1 MRLVARRADTSCYR
15 VGDRLSSLVVL
26 NEYPSHAPRNS
37 CSTESMT
44 IDFKFGN
51 LLLELFYGYQK
62 YTVQSNISN
71 VIHRYGMCCENYP
84 LPTQFRGRSNEPKTK
99 KRFIIWIENILILRK
114 EEREKKHK
122 KTKKGNAVYFMILR
136 IKRKNNNPPFS
147 TNVNN
152 FLNTKSDLCFR
163 NHGELGERVCRGRVL
178 RLPPLRVVVVWC
190 PPLSHMFAVQ
200 ANGTTGQTIAS
211 RPANLA

>member
-1 MRLVARRADTSCYR
+1 MLSIGMECVVKITPYPHSSEVEVTSQRRKSD
-15 VGDRLSSLVVL
+15 SL
-26 NEYPSHAPRNS
+26 
-37 CSTESMT
+37 
-44 IDFKFGN
+44 FG
-51 LLLELFYGYQK
+51 LKIFSE
-62 YTVQSNISN
+62 
-71 VIHRYGMCCENYP
+71 RRRE
-84 LPTQFRGRSNEPKTK
+84 RK
-99 KRFIIWIENILILRK
+99 KRR
-114 EEREKKHK
+114 
-122 KTKKGNAVYFMILR
+122 KTKKGNAAYFMILR

-163 NHGELGERVCRGRVL
+163 NHGELGERVCHGRVL
-178 RLPPLRVVVVWC
+178 GLTPLRVVVVWC